1 VEAEQPA
8 HILQIIHMDEQLAWP
23 TMFCVPATGDR
34 RQSGA
39 SVFVRDQLEL
49 RPVGAAGAALTYIG
63 EKLLL
68 EGGII
73 AGAENGRDLPLN
85 PAKIL
90 QTIGVRP
97 RVGLSKA
104 ALVVWHCA
112 PPAVCDRYRL
122 M

>member
-1 VEAEQPA
+1 
-8 HILQIIHMDEQLAWP
+8 M
-23 TMFCVPATGDR
+23 GDR
-34 RQSGA
+34 RQGGA

-73 AGAENGRDLPLN
+73 TGADNGRDLPLN
-85 PAKIL
+85 PAEIF
-90 QTIGVRP
+90 QTIGVGP
-97 RVGLSKA
+97 SVGLSKA
-104 ALVVWHCA
+104 ALLVWHCA

-122 M
+122 L